1 MYSLCY
7 TNQYKPS
14 LMDDLWFTVTGP
26 EVKFHFRTNAVWN
39 GKGFYLHYS
48 GNQIRS
54 LNYSLRFFVIIVYFD
69 SDVTNYIIFYS
80 LICTLKLPSVVVHCH
95 WKQERKMIII
105 LYISKYT
112 VLSEEQFESMLSLKY
127 DNLNSK
133 ENLKFTHIILFQA
146 AVIMKYTV
154 TVSLEILGRLKFT
167 LKQDDL

>member
-1 MYSLCY
+1 MYKQTCINVNDKIFVFN
-7 TNQYKPS
+7 TFIF
-14 LMDDLWFTVTGP
+14 M
-26 EVKFHFRTNAVWN
+26 
-39 GKGFYLHYS
+39 
-48 GNQIRS
+48 IRLS
-54 LNYSLRFFVIIVYFD
+54 DILNYNIPFIELLVGSSII
-69 SDVTNYIIFYS
+69 
-80 LICTLKLPSVVVHCH
+80 VVHCH

-127 DNLNSK
+127 DNLHSN